1 MNVFCTYIKNEIQ
14 IKFNIEV
21 DIFIS
26 KKKKKKL
33 VHLAF
38 DEPSVS

>member
-1 MNVFCTYIKNEIQ
+1 MNVFCTYIKNKIQ

-26 KKKKKKL
+26 KKKKEL
-33 VHLAF
+33 LHLAF
-38 DEPSVS
+38 DEPTVS

>member
-1 MNVFCTYIKNEIQ
+1 MNVFCTYIKNKIQ

-26 KKKKKKL
+26 KKKKKI
-33 VHLAF
+33 VT
-38 DEPSVS
+38 SRV